1 MNKVGL
7 IWFRN
12 DLRIHDNAALSQAN
26 QECDLLIPLYCFDP
40 RHYAKTHLFGFE
52 KTGFFRAQ
60 FLIESIQDLNQSL
73 QSLDSALILRNG
85 NPENIIP
92 ALVKEFGVSQIYC
105 HKEITHEEINVEN
118 ALLKALNNDSKKNCH
133 VQFFEGH
140 TLYQASELPFSIQQI
155 PQVFT
160 QYRNAVEKHSK
171 INAPIPFAGS
181 NLKDLPQGLASEK
194 IPSFQDLNIEEKQ
207 VDVRNQMNFAGG
219 ETAGL
224 KRLKEYIWDKD
235 LLKTYKQTRNGLLGM
250 DYSSKFSPW
259 LANGC
264 LSPKMIYQ
272 EVQKYERERIKND
285 STYWLIFELLW
296 RDFFRFTAQKQGNQL
311 FRSNGLQPQKKIK
324 WKTDHDLFLSW
335 SNGETGIP
343 FIDANMKELNATG
356 FMSNRGRQNVASY
369 LTKHLGLDWRMG
381 AEYFES
387 LLIDYDVCSNYGNW
401 AYIAGVGNDPIDRIF
416 NPHKQADQYDSKG
429 KYVEYWLGESI
440 VEKQTSLF
448 D

>member
-1 MNKVGL
+1 MAAVEDRPIYGAIIGHGVLIPDQYVVIPEGIYLQPFSSLGKTAKVGEKGHVTPEVL
-7 IWFRN
+7 KILADPVKRQTSWGNLNLKLPEKERSHIYN
-12 DLRIHDNAALSQAN
+12 PGDIIYDMIIHFKATW
-26 QECDLLIPLYCFDP
+26 EEKCFG
-40 RHYAKTHLFGFE
+40 K
-52 KTGFFRAQ
+52 
-60 FLIESIQDLNQSL
+60 I
-73 QSLDSALILRNG
+73 
-85 NPENIIP
+85 
-92 ALVKEFGVSQIYC
+92 V
-105 HKEITHEEINVEN
+105 
-118 ALLKALNNDSKKNCH
+118 
-133 VQFFEGH
+133 
-140 TLYQASELPFSIQQI
+140 
-155 PQVFT
+155 T
-160 QYRNAVEKHSK
+160 QY
-171 INAPIPFAGS
+171 
-181 NLKDLPQGLASEK
+181 
-194 IPSFQDLNIEEKQ
+194 IPSGIFTDQSTIDEIKIC
-207 VDVRNQMNFAGG
+207 DGP
-219 ETAGL
+219 
-224 KRLKEYIWDKD
+224 D
-235 LLKTYKQTRNGLLGM
+235 
-250 DYSSKFSPW
+250 
-259 LANGC
+259 
-264 LSPKMIYQ
+264 
-272 EVQKYERERIKND
+272 ERIKND